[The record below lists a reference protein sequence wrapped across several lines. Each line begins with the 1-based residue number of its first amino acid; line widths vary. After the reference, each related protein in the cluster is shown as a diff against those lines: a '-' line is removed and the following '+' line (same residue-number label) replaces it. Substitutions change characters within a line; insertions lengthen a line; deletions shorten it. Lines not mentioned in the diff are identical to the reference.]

1 MIFNPTFSNQVRLL
15 VTALPQVFKEECFA
29 LKGGTAINL
38 FVRDMPRLSV
48 DIDLAYIPLEDRDTS
63 LSKIDSALKRI
74 GQHVTRYIPGTR
86 VIENAMHNTSF
97 CNRIQVYGNNAIIK
111 IEVTP
116 VLRGSVHPVELRR
129 LSPAVEEEFG
139 GAEMRL
145 LHFADLYGG
154 KICAALDRQH
164 PRDLFDV
171 KYLLTNEGITEDL
184 KNCFL
189 VYLLSHSRPIA
200 ELLNPT
206 PKNIH
211 DMYVNEFAGMTREK
225 VTVEELY
232 QARDLLLSRIHELL
246 NDQDKEFLLSIKSGK
261 PNWELSRYPNAV
273 KFPAV
278 QWKIHNLSRMTE
290 DKRASSLNK
299 LEKVLIHGP
308 DY

>member
-1 MIFNPTFSNQVRLL
+1 MILNPTFSNQVRLL
-15 VTALPQVFKEECFA
+15 IAALPQVFKEECFA
-29 LKGGTAINL
+29 LKGRTAINL
-38 FVRDMPRLSV
+38 FVRDMPQLSV

-63 LSKIDSALKRI
+63 LNKIDLALKRI
-74 GQHVTRYIPGTR
+74 GQHVEKFIPGTR
-86 VIENAMHNTSF
+86 VIENTMHNTSF
-97 CNRIQVYGNNAIIK
+97 CNRIQVYGNNAVIK

-116 VLRGSVHPVELRR
+116 VLRGSVHPVVLRR
-129 LSPAVEEEFG
+129 LSPTVEEEFG

-145 LHFADLYGG
+145 LHFHDLYGG

-164 PRDLFDV
+164 PRDFFDV

-206 PKNIH
+206 PKDIN
-211 DMYVNEFAGMTREK
+211 DMYVNEFFGMTRER
-225 VTVEELY
+225 VTIEELY
-232 QARDLLLSRIHELL
+232 QARDLLLSQIHESL
-246 NDQDKEFLLSIKSGK
+246 NDQDKEFLLSIKSGTPRWK
-261 PNWELSRYPNAV
+261 LFMYPDAA

-278 QWKIHNLSRMTE
+278 QWKIHNISRMAE
-290 DKRASSLNK
+290 NKRISSFNK
-299 LEKVLIHGP
+299 LEKVLRYGP